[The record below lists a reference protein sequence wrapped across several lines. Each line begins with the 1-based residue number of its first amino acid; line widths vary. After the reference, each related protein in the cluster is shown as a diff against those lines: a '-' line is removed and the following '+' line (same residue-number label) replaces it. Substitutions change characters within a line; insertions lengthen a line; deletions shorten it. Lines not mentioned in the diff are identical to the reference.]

1 VIDHRLLTAPGGRT
15 LDVHLAG
22 PEGGT
27 PVLFH
32 HGTPGAGLPSPDLV
46 TAFTERNLRYIGVA
60 RPGYAGSSR
69 QPGRSV
75 ADVAHDAVAV
85 LDELGVD
92 RSYAMGWSG
101 GGPHTIA
108 CAALLPDR
116 MIAATVI
123 ASAAPY
129 DAAGLDFLAGMGRE
143 NIDEFGAAIA
153 GTRQLTPFLEA
164 WAPQMRIV
172 TGEQVA
178 DALGDLIPPIDRAA
192 LTGDFADAVAE
203 DIRHGLEG
211 GIWGW
216 HDDDLAFVR
225 PWGVDLASIRVPMT
239 LWQGEQD
246 RMVPF
251 AHGAWLAQH
260 LPAVRAHLLPDQGH
274 LSLAVSSIGLILDEL
289 VASGA
294 GLVS

>member
-1 VIDHRLLTAPGGRT
+1 VTDHRLLKAPDGRT
-15 LDVHLAG
+15 LDVHVTG

-27 PVLFH
+27 VVLFH
-32 HGTPGAGLPSPDLV
+32 HGTPGAGLPPPDLV
-46 TAFTERNLRYIGVA
+46 TAFTERDLRYVCAA

-69 QPGRSV
+69 QPARSV
-75 ADVAHDAVAV
+75 ADVADDAVAV
-85 LDELGVD
+85 LDQLGVS
-92 RSYAMGWSG
+92 RCYTMGWSG

-116 MIAATVI
+116 VIAATVV

-129 DAAGLDFLAGMGRE
+129 DAAGLDFLAGMGQE

-153 GTRQLTPFLEA
+153 GTDRLQPFLDA
-164 WAPQMRIV
+164 WAPQMRSV
-172 TGEQVA
+172 TGEQIA
-178 DALGDLIPPIDRAA
+178 DELGDLIPPVDRAA
-192 LTGDFADAVAE
+192 LTGDFAEAVAADVRHSLE
-203 DIRHGLEG
+203 D

-225 PWGVDLASIRVPMT
+225 PWGIDLASIHVPMT

-246 RMVPF
+246 RMVPS
-251 AHGAWLAQH
+251 AHGAWLAGH
-260 LPAVRAHLLPDQGH
+260 LPGVRAHLLPDHGH

-289 VASGA
+289 VASA
-294 GLVS
+294 ADLVR

>member
-1 VIDHRLLTAPGGRT
+1 MVEHREVTTPDGRV
-15 LDVHLAG
+15 LDVHTAG
-22 PEGGT
+22 AQEGAV
-27 PVLFH
+27 VLFH
-32 HGTPGAGLPSPDLV
+32 HGTPGAGLPSPELE
-46 TAFTERNLRYIGVA
+46 TALAARNLRYVSAA

-75 ADVAHDAVAV
+75 ADVAVDAAAI
-85 LDELGVD
+85 LDHMGVD
-92 RSYAMGWSG
+92 RCYTMGWSG

-108 CAALLPDR
+108 CASLLPDR
-116 MIAATVI
+116 VIAATVI

-129 DAAGLDFLAGMGRE
+129 DAVDLDFLAGMGQE

-164 WAPQMRIV
+164 WAPQMQIV
-172 TGEQVA
+172 TGEQIA
-178 DALGDLIPPIDRAA
+178 DVLGDLVPPVDRAA

-203 DIRHGLEG
+203 DIRHSLEG

-225 PWGVDLASIRVPMT
+225 PWGIDLASIRTPIT
-239 LWQGEQD
+239 LWQGEED

-251 AHGAWLAQH
+251 AHGAWLAEH
-260 LPAVRAHLLPDQGH
+260 LPGVRAHLLPDHGH

-289 VASGA
+289 VASA
-294 GLVS
+294 ANVVR